1 MKNLV
6 YKEFR
11 LTIHPSFLLMSL
23 FGALVLIPQWL
34 YFFALMYF
42 FFFSVPNI
50 FSGSKA
56 QNDLMFTALLP
67 VRRRDI
73 VKARVLSMALLEL
86 LQLVVTAA
94 FVLIN
99 MAIYPQ
105 GSFMLDAN
113 IAYIGF
119 GFMIYGIF
127 NLIML
132 PMFYK
137 TAYKTAIPITVAT
150 AVVMLIAAGIE
161 MLVLLVPAA
170 RVLDG
175 TQHIGLHL
183 GVLAVGIALFFGFT
197 VASYRLS
204 VKRFEKVDL

>member
-1 MKNLV
+1 MRNLL

-11 LTIHPSFLLMSL
+11 LAIHPSFLLMSL

-42 FFFSVPNI
+42 FFLSVPNI
-50 FSGSKA
+50 FTGAKA
-56 QNDLMFTALLP
+56 QNDIMFTALLP
-67 VRRRDI
+67 VCRRDI
-73 VKARVLSMALLEL
+73 VKARVLSIALLEL
-86 LQLVVTAA
+86 LQLLVTAV

-119 GFMIYGIF
+119 GFMLFGVF

-137 TAYKTAIPITVAT
+137 TAYKIAIPITVST
-150 AVVMLIAAGIE
+150 GVVMLLAAGIE
-161 MLVLLVPAA
+161 ALVLLVPAA
-170 RVLDG
+170 KVFDG

-183 GVLAVGIALFFGFT
+183 GVLAIGIALFFGLT
-197 VASYRLS
+197 ALSYPLS
-204 VKRFEKVDL
+204 AKRFEKVNI